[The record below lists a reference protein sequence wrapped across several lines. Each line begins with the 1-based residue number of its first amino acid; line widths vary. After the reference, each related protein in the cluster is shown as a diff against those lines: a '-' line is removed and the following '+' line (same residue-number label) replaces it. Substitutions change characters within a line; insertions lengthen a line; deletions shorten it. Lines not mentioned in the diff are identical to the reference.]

1 MARGASTRA
10 TPSYDAGFDLGKRL
24 AETRWRD
31 AETWSAR
38 AARARGIDDDDGGD
52 GGGGADAGD
61 ARFPVREDLNALVR
75 VRAIDASDAS
85 LPWLM
90 DVDVVSCAASESM
103 RRTRAGE
110 TRLERS
116 LHALAGEKL
125 EVEMTLAER
134 ARTGGCTM
142 TSACRLPARRIAHC
156 VGPRYA
162 EKYAT
167 AAESALC
174 HCFVALLTKTVEECK
189 ARTVACTSACTE
201 RKGYPADKAAMVE
214 IRTIRRFLEKWSS
227 KLDAV
232 VVCCEEDTMQH
243 YVEALSVFFPRNAAE
258 SAHSERVLRN
268 EPEYNE
274 YGEAILSERRLR
286 IDATPGRLSS
296 ASDFNKTMGVKLDD
310 YDDDDAVVPA
320 VSSVFM
326 SMSIDPETRRMR
338 EQIIKEETIVDWWPD
353 DALPKLDDGLT
364 CPDNRSIEDEQTRR
378 KTLLRRAESVDVSD
392 VSEAK
397 AIYLEKDRDYLGRR
411 VVVVVAAFL
420 ERLIK
425 AGEEERLLVH
435 IAKELRGVTTNP
447 RGYVIVYHHAGG
459 AYGAPPSLDFI
470 RKLHIA
476 LGPQHKDTL
485 KCVFVVHPTAILK
498 AAIWAMDL
506 LQMESRLF
514 NKVDYVDTVCDL
526 REYVRLEGLNNF
538 LSVPE
543 HVEEYEREQVIS
555 GASTIW

>member
-1 MARGASTRA
+1 MDG
-10 TPSYDAGFDLGKRL
+10 
-24 AETRWRD
+24 
-31 AETWSAR
+31 
-38 AARARGIDDDDGGD
+38 DDDDDDDVDVGT
-52 GGGGADAGD
+52 
-61 ARFPVREDLNALVR
+61 ARFPVREDLNGLIR
-75 VRAIDASDAS
+75 VHGIGTSDAS
-85 LPWLM
+85 SAWLM

-103 RRTRAGE
+103 RRTGAGE

-125 EVEMTLAER
+125 AVEMTLAEKV
-134 ARTGGCTM
+134 RTGGCVM

-162 EKYAT
+162 EKYET
-167 AAESALC
+167 AAELALC
-174 HCFVALLTKTVEECK
+174 HCFVSLLTKVVEECK
-189 ARTVACTSACTE
+189 ARTVACTSACAE
-201 RKGYPADKAAMVE
+201 RKGYPLGKAAMVE
-214 IRTIRRFLEKWSS
+214 MRTIRRFLEKWSS

-232 VVCCEEDTMQH
+232 VVCCEEEKMQH
-243 YVEALSVFFPRNAAE
+243 YIEALSVFFPRNAAE

-268 EPEYNE
+268 APEYNE

-310 YDDDDAVVPA
+310 DDDNDDDAVVPA

-326 SMSIDPETRRMR
+326 SMSIDPETRRVR
-338 EQIIKEETIVDWWPD
+338 EQIIKEETIVEWWPD
-353 DALPKLDDGLT
+353 DTLPKLDDGLT
-364 CPDNRSIEDEQTRR
+364 CRDDRSIEDEQTRR
-378 KTLLRRAESVDVSD
+378 KNLLRRAESVDVSD
-392 VSEAK
+392 VSDAK
-397 AIYLEKDRDYLGRR
+397 AIYLEQHRDYLGRR

-425 AGEEERLLVH
+425 AGEEERLLAHV
-435 IAKELRGVTTNP
+435 AKELRGVTTNP
-447 RGYVIVYHHAGG
+447 RGYVIVYYHAGG

-526 REYVRLEGLNNF
+526 REYVRLEGLNNV

-555 GASTIW
+555 GASMIW